1 MPRAPLPRRTAERPN
16 RARRRPPVRAGGAA
30 RGSVRAFHV
39 YFPDPWPKKKQRKR
53 RLLDGPGLEILA
65 SRLEPGGLLRIATD
79 HAGYAAA
86 IGPALETV
94 PDLER
99 LDRGDALPA
108 PPETHYEIKYRSE
121 GRPIWRFLLRRR

>member
-1 MPRAPLPRRTAERPN
+1 VTVIRVEAAYFLEYMLPAHS
-16 RARRRPPVRAGGAA
+16 AVAL
-30 RGSVRAFHV
+30 HV

-53 RLLDGPGLEILA
+53 RLLDGAGLEILA

-86 IGPALETV
+86 IEPALETV
-94 PDLER
+94 PDLQR
-99 LDRGDALPA
+99 LDWGALPA